1 MARSD
6 LIFTL
11 IKAGRT
17 GNQNLLRTAVEALA
31 ADERAKRHTVLAD
44 RLIEQLDLHT
54 PPSGQGLPRPNG
66 GRTDE
71 NASSIVERSPRRPLS
86 SLVLPSH
93 VVQSCQELVE
103 EHTRRDLLRSYGLE
117 PRSKVLLIGP
127 PGSGK
132 TSLAEA
138 IAFELAVP
146 LFVVHYETLIGS
158 FLGETSSRLKKL
170 FDYVRAYPCVLFFD
184 EFDTLGKERGD
195 THETG
200 EIKRVVSSLLLQIDD
215 LPSHVVVVAATNHA
229 ELLDRAV
236 WRRFQIK
243 MEMPRP
249 TRDQVVAWLE
259 SFQIEIGLRL
269 GAAPRTIA
277 DKLKFTSFSD
287 LADFCDDIKRRYV
300 LGLPGG
306 DISKMVRSRIIQWQ
320 KTATPSE

>member
-6 LIFTL
+6 LLFTL

-17 GNQNLLRTAVEALA
+17 GNQNLLRTAVEAMA
-31 ADERAKRHTVLAD
+31 ADERAKRHSVLAD
-44 RLIEQLDLHT
+44 RLIEQLNLHT
-54 PPSGQGLPRPNG
+54 PSPSQGLTRANG
-66 GRTDE
+66 GRADE
-71 NASSIVERSPRRPLS
+71 NAASIVERPPRHGLS
-86 SLVLPSH
+86 SLVLSSH
-93 VVQSCQELVE
+93 VVQACQELVE
-103 EHTRRDLLRSYGLE
+103 EHARRDLLRSYGLE

-138 IAFELAVP
+138 IAFELTVP

-195 THETG
+195 THDTG

-215 LPSHVVVVAATNHA
+215 LPSHVVVVTATNHA

-243 MEMPRP
+243 MDMPRP
-249 TRDQVVAWLE
+249 TREQVMGWLE
-259 SFQIEIGLRL
+259 NFQADMGLRL
-269 GAAPRTIA
+269 GVAPRTIA
-277 DKLKFTSFSD
+277 DKLKLGSFAE
-287 LADFCDDIKRRYV
+287 LAEFCDDIKRQYV
-300 LGLPGG
+300 LSLPSG
-306 DISKMVRSRIIQWQ
+306 DISKIVRGRILQWQ
-320 KTATPSE
+320 KTATPSK